1 MNRMRKEME
10 YRRQNQV
17 ELLEMKS
24 IMTEMRFSLHRINSK
39 IVLVLQKERPVNLK
53 EQILSDLWDNTKQ
66 SSQPILEVLEE
77 EGREQK
83 KI

>member
-39 IVLVLQKERPVNLK
+39 IVLVLQKERPVNL
-53 EQILSDLWDNTKQ
+53 
-66 SSQPILEVLEE
+66 SQYNRNYV
-77 EGREQK
+77 K
-83 KI
+83 